1 MYLHRLSLSSEVD
14 LKKLRFFTVVDDGG
28 SPWTSPVDK
37 QLVEAQRKV
46 RGWAVSDNT
55 LAIT

>member
-14 LKKLRFFTVVDDGG
+14 LKKLRFFTIVDDGG

-37 QLVEAQRKV
+37 QLIEAQIKV
-46 RGWAVSDNT
+46 GHWAVLIKLLEMT
-55 LAIT
+55 